1 MLPLGFFFASLEKYF
16 NMASAVV
23 DPVGVDLFDAGFA
36 RCSWPFWDTDD
47 FTLCFQLEYAT
58 TLF

>member
-1 MLPLGFFFASLEKYF
+1 
-16 NMASAVV
+16 MASALV
-23 DPVGVDLFDAGFA
+23 DPVGVDLLDAGFA

-58 TLF
+58 TLC